1 MPPAFPEPWE
11 WSLTNVHTDP
21 HTYKFRGCTDTP
33 HKSVSWLSQMN
44 IFFNYSNLDTCLDGT
59 VYPCGKETG
68 LSQQKPMGFFFL
80 PLHKGSSHLIQ
91 VLPLYVYVCACMH
104 LSMHVCVDMPIHIDM
119 WKPEDSIEFHSSGD
133 VSRGFSVPWSLTR
146 PVG

>member
-21 HTYKFRGCTDTP
+21 HTYKFRGCADTP
-33 HKSVSWLSQMN
+33 HKSESWLSQLS
-44 IFFNYSNLDTCLDGT
+44 IFFNYSSLDTCLDGT
-59 VYPCGKETG
+59 VYPCGKGTE
-68 LSQQKPMGFFFL
+68 LSQQNPMGFFFL

-91 VLPLYVYVCACMH
+91 FLPLYVHVCACMH
-104 LSMHVCVDMPIHIDM
+104 LSMYACVDMPIHIDM